1 MIYKMSQQISQSQ
14 EQVFRENVSK
24 HPAYRENPDT
34 VNWYRP
40 KTQKFI
46 KGDDINGPSYLK
58 TPDPKGEVTFDLEE
72 FNRKKDSVESNYE
85 KMLLGWKGPYYNSR
99 QVWLDEEIEAKET
112 GHTPKFNEL
121 ITAETFST
129 VKSLPKLIV
138 LINLEKLDHDLLSTI
153 RVETTNDLN
162 GIKILDV
169 QNVGDDLLQLQG
181 EHTVPRDIPA
191 LDLQSYTL
199 NTKRWG
205 FRTAFSYEI
214 GMVRL
219 DIQNLDSILLQTLAG
234 KIELRK
240 NKDVASI
247 INAVGN
253 SGSQANWTTISATDH
268 FTNYAFDDITESI
281 NLINQQY
288 VGVKAQTVAMNP
300 AVYTAFYRNLAST
313 QLMGQQNRIEIPYK
327 DVIST
332 KSSYPAFPG
341 ITFVQ
346 DTLITTNRFFTYNR
360 DAIWQLDGGL
370 RTVEFE
376 NREVGY
382 FGTNFRTYF
391 NTALLKSN
399 LINAGTGVIS

>member
-1 MIYKMSQQISQSQ
+1 MSQQTIQSS
-14 EQVFRENVSK
+14 EVFRENVSK
-24 HPAYRENPDT
+24 HPAYRETKPP
-34 VNWYRP
+34 VWLRP
-40 KTQKFI
+40 KTKQFTE
-46 KGDDINGPSYLK
+46 GDDLNGPSYLK
-58 TPDPKGEVTFDLEE
+58 TPDPNGAVIFDLAEYE
-72 FNRKKDSVESNYE
+72 RKKDSVESNYE
-85 KMLLGWKGPYYNSR
+85 KMLLGWKGPFYNSR
-99 QVWLDEEIEAKET
+99 QVWLDAEIDQKET
-112 GHTPKFNEL
+112 GHTPKYNEI
-121 ITAETFST
+121 ITAETFSA

-138 LINLEKLDHDLLSTI
+138 LQSIEQLQHDLLSTI

-191 LDLQSYTL
+191 LDILSYTL

-219 DIQNLDSILLQTLAG
+219 DIQNLDQILLNTLAG
-234 KIELRK
+234 KIELRR
-240 NKDVASI
+240 NKDVANI

-268 FTNYAFDDITESI
+268 FTNYAYDDIKESI

-288 VGVKAQTVAMNP
+288 VGVKAQYVGMHP
-300 AVYTAFYRNLAST
+300 DVYTAFYRNLAST
-313 QLMGQQNRIEIPYK
+313 QLMGQQNRIEIPYQ
-327 DVIST
+327 DIIST
-332 KSSYPAFPG
+332 KTAYPAFPG
-341 ITFVQ
+341 ITFLE
-346 DTLITTNRFFTYNR
+346 DTLLTTNRFFTWNR
-360 DAIWQLDGGL
+360 DAIWQLYGGL

-391 NTALLKSN
+391 NTALLKSS
-399 LINAGTGVIS
+399 LINGGTGVIS